1 MDLRIIDFPEYPW
14 KTLNVHKD
22 FSYTFNIS
30 PGKKI
35 EGDLFDSSKMKVVS
49 YNKSTDTGKW
59 IYGFLSFFYTA
70 GRDENGLIFTDKARI
85 YSPEDGCC
93 YDVWAET
100 VGQFTGLRDK
110 NGKEIYE
117 GDIINFTFYS
127 DMAGHAH
134 LENRPE
140 IIRPQIVE
148 FYDCRFVLHDFTL
161 DKENVTYF
169 TFHFSDKFRHRYEIA
184 GNIYDNPN
192 LI

>member
-14 KTLNVHKD
+14 KTLDVYKD

-59 IYGFLSFFYTA
+59 VYGFLSFFYTA

>member
-1 MDLRIIDFPEYPW
+1 
-14 KTLNVHKD
+14 
-22 FSYTFNIS
+22 
-30 PGKKI
+30 
-35 EGDLFDSSKMKVVS
+35 MKREIKFRG
-49 YNKSTDTGKW
+49 KSTDTGKW

-100 VGQFTGLRDK
+100 VGQFTGLCDK
-110 NGKEIYE
+110 DGKEIYE